1 MRAAGLTISRIM
13 PDPVSKPG
21 AAPKHLLGVQ
31 YLRAVAALMVA
42 YFHAIEQIPQYAP
55 YLQKYLLGHL
65 NLAAGVDVFFV
76 ISGFIMLITN
86 RNGTPGK
93 FALRR
98 IIRIVPLYWF
108 LTVLL
113 VLLALWQ
120 PSQFRTTVVS
130 AGAIAKSLLFIPY
143 LNPGHPGEVF
153 PLLVPGWTLNL
164 EMFFYAVFALALFAP
179 GRFRVA
185 AVGLILGTLVLVGV
199 TAPGRGIPAELLFY
213 TDARLLEF
221 WLGMLIAQLLLKDA
235 LRLPRGVCIALI
247 VCGFAMLLTGFPVD
261 LLGVGNFTRNVASN
275 VLPAAAIILG
285 AVCLERAGAVR
296 NHPWL
301 LWLGDASY
309 SIYLTHI
316 FSLGVARFAWH
327 AMGLER
333 DGFTYA
339 AGFAV
344 FGMVLVVAGA
354 GLVYSAVEVP
364 VLKALQKLIERRR
377 RVPAAAIPK
386 IAPETPR

>member
-1 MRAAGLTISRIM
+1 
-13 PDPVSKPG
+13 
-21 AAPKHLLGVQ
+21 
-31 YLRAVAALMVA
+31 MVA
-42 YFHAIEQIPQYAP
+42 YFHAIEQIPQYAS
-55 YLQKYLLGHL
+55 YFDKYLLGRL

-93 FALRR
+93 FAIRR

-108 LTVLL
+108 LTLL
-113 VLLALWQ
+113 LIFLALWL

-130 AGAIAKSLLFIPY
+130 ASAIAKSLLFIPY

-164 EMFFYAVFALALFAP
+164 EMFFYAVFALVLFAP
-179 GRFRVA
+179 ARFRVA
-185 AVGLILGTLVLVGV
+185 AVGMVLGTLVLVGV
-199 TAPGRGIPAELLFY
+199 ATHGRGIAPELLFY

-221 WLGMLIAQLLLKDA
+221 WLGMLIAHLLVKDS
-235 LRLPRGVCIALI
+235 LHLPAGLCIVLI
-247 VCGFAMLLTGFPVD
+247 VCGFVLLLTGFPVN
-261 LLGVGNFTRNVASN
+261 LLGVGDFTRNIASN

-285 AVCLERAGAVR
+285 TVCLERAGAVR

-301 LWLGDASY
+301 RWLGDASY

-316 FSLGVARFAWH
+316 FSLGVARFAWRG
-327 AMGLER
+327 MGLER
-333 DGFTYA
+333 DGLAYA

-354 GLVYSAVEVP
+354 WLVYSAVEVP
-364 VLKALQKLIERRR
+364 VLTALQRLIERRR
-377 RVPAAAIPK
+377 RAPATAMPN
-386 IAPETPR
+386 IAQQTPR